1 MARVSGDAAQTPFNV
16 RTNWAQFN
24 FATNHNGLNPYE
36 NVLSPSTVG
45 NLGLRWSYPTGN
57 RVASSPAVA
66 NGVVYAGSL
75 DNNVYALNA
84 TTEAQLWQFATGNI
98 VISSPAVANGAV
110 YVGSFDNNVYAL
122 NAATGAKLWQFTT
135 GNSVWSSP
143 AVANGVVYVGS
154 FDNNVYALL
163 AGTGAKL
170 WQFTTGNYVACLPR
184 RWSTEWSTSVH
195 TTTMFLCP
203 ERRHRRHAVAIH
215 HRGVRGLFPG
225 SVERAG
231 LGAGVQ
237 GIDIGVKRTDVGAK
251 VWQFTTGNSIDTS
264 PAVANGVVYVSSGD
278 NNVYALNASTGAK
291 LWQTAV
297 YLGTDAAVANGVVY
311 VGSGDNNVY
320 ALNASTGAELW
331 QFTTGSFVE
340 SSPVV
345 ANGVVYVGSDDNNI
359 YAFKMTNPAEAPA
372 RPDPATLRPNLGL
385 GK

>member
-1 MARVSGDAAQTPFNV
+1 
-16 RTNWAQFN
+16 
-24 FATNHNGLNPYE
+24 
-36 NVLSPSTVG
+36 
-45 NLGLRWSYPTGN
+45 
-57 RVASSPAVA
+57 
-66 NGVVYAGSL
+66 
-75 DNNVYALNA
+75 
-84 TTEAQLWQFATGNI
+84 
-98 VISSPAVANGAV
+98 
-110 YVGSFDNNVYAL
+110 
-122 NAATGAKLWQFTT
+122 
-135 GNSVWSSP
+135 
-143 AVANGVVYVGS
+143 
-154 FDNNVYALL
+154 
-163 AGTGAKL
+163 
-170 WQFTTGNYVACLPR
+170 
-184 RWSTEWSTSVH
+184 
-195 TTTMFLCP
+195 
-203 ERRHRRHAVAIH
+203 VAIH

-311 VGSGDNNVY
+311 VGSGDYNVY

-331 QFTTGSFVE
+331 QFTTGNFVE